1 MEELRRIGGHI
12 RATRDGFRIRGV
24 PGRLRGGVV
33 DAHGDHRIA
42 MLGAIAGV
50 ASREGVELR
59 GAEAASVSFPGFFEV
74 LEQIA
79 RGTVH
84 YPPAT

>member
-1 MEELRRIGGHI
+1 
-12 RATRDGFRIRGV
+12 
-24 PGRLRGGVV
+24 
-33 DAHGDHRIA
+33 

-59 GAEAASVSFPGFFEV
+59 GAEAAAVSFPGFFEV
-74 LEQIA
+74 LEQVA
-79 RGTVH
+79 PGAVH

>member
-1 MEELRRIGGHI
+1 
-12 RATRDGFRIRGV
+12 
-24 PGRLRGGVV
+24 
-33 DAHGDHRIA
+33 

-59 GAEAASVSFPGFFEV
+59 GAEAADVSFPGFFEV
-74 LEQIA
+74 LEQVA
-79 RGTVH
+79 PGSVH